1 MRGIFLSAKW
11 DVCCDSSRIMTCI
24 SNLLGWLC
32 WEGAL
37 VEVGVGVG
45 VDKVDRV
52 EVVCE
57 DL

>member
-1 MRGIFLSAKW
+1 
-11 DVCCDSSRIMTCI
+11 VCCDSHRVMTCI

-32 WEGAL
+32 WEGDLA
-37 VEVGVGVG
+37 EVG
-45 VDKVDRV
+45 VDKADRV